1 MSWFKVDKLGVAHE
15 DEGCAIINPFNGD
28 FIARQV
34 KVLKIKK
41 NSTLGNHYHDYS
53 EMFYILKGKA
63 QYWIKDIQTNQIHS
77 GVLREGDRLIIKPQ
91 VAHKFKM
98 LKGTVTIE
106 ATEEP
111 YISAEHNDRRYSL

>member
-1 MSWFKVDKLGVAHE
+1 MSWFKIDKLGIAHE
-15 DEGCAIINPFNGD
+15 DERRAMMNPFNGD

-41 NSTLGNHYHDYS
+41 NSTLGNHYHDYY

-63 QYWIKDIQTNQIHS
+63 QYWIKDIQTEMVHS
-77 GVLREGDRLIIKPQ
+77 GILKEGDRLIIEPR

-106 ATEEP
+106 ATEKP
-111 YISAEHNDRRYSL
+111 YISAEYNDRRYDL